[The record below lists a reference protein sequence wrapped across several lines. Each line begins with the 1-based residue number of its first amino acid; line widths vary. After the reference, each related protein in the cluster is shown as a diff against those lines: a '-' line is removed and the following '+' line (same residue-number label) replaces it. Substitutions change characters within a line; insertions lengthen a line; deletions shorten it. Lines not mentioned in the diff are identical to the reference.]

1 MHIEKSISLKVLESW
16 VKFNKSWKEKQIKG
30 IIKEI
35 STLTP
40 KDSHSFGEWKGPGVL
55 TINLRAYLRIAVIIK
70 NLAFGVDQKM

>member
-16 VKFNKSWKEKQIKG
+16 VKLDKSWKEKQIKG

-40 KDSHSFGEWKGPGVL
+40 KDSQPLGEWKAPEVL
-55 TINLRAYLRIAVIIK
+55 TINA
-70 NLAFGVDQKM
+70 